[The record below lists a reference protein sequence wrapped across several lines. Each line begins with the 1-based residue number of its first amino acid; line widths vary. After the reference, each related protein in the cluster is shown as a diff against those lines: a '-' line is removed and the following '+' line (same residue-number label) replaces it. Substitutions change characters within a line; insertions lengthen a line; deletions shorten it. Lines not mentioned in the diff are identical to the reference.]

1 MTIISTLF
9 SNISRTAISNHYQN
23 IESPLYNE
31 KKQVIVN
38 KSSIGQF
45 CLLNFIFFFHLKFL
59 NQLKEQAKAL
69 IKFVGCIPYRLSGD
83 INARLLQ
90 LEVMMN

>member
-1 MTIISTLF
+1 MLD
-9 SNISRTAISNHYQN
+9 
-23 IESPLYNE
+23 E
-31 KKQVIVN
+31 
-38 KSSIGQF
+38 
-45 CLLNFIFFFHLKFL
+45 
-59 NQLKEQAKAL
+59 LKEQARAL